1 MTFNYYIY
9 MILFSTNHTILII
22 NMLYTMQV
30 IGWWR
35 EHFCLPFIICLSC
48 LVSSSKWSKVV
59 QIIFIQKLLLLKA
72 FFQSFQSWCVA
83 QNFFSQTQPKI
94 LILTSTILPWCD
106 QHLMMILWVLF
117 FYSLVLASKL
127 FLHYVIN
134 TNNAEFLVFW
144 PLTHCGQKIF
154 YFYSRFSTW

>member
-1 MTFNYYIY
+1 MERTFLLALYNMSFVFGFILKMKQSGANYFHPKAVAFKSIFPIFS
-9 MILFSTNHTILII
+9 ILMCCS
-22 NMLYTMQV
+22 
-30 IGWWR
+30 
-35 EHFCLPFIICLSC
+35 E
-48 LVSSSKWSKVV
+48 
-59 QIIFIQKLLLLKA
+59 
-72 FFQSFQSWCVA
+72 
-83 QNFFSQTQPKI
+83 FFSQTQPKI

-154 YFYSRFSTW
+154 YFYSRFST